1 MPYERTQTKLEDFLA
16 KALSKEEIQ
25 DGARKAELREDV
37 LKQKFLDPSL
47 GERAPRIWE
56 AAASEIEA
64 YDQVENDIR
73 ARLTELRNELRQMR
87 LSYLRIPRWA
97 LITIFVALPLLTS
110 LLIFVQGSWRGI
122 SNVIDAVIISAIL
135 FIVLSAYTLGCRY
148 FYQRYSASKIQ
159 HDNHLADIQR
169 ELQSQAH
176 EERLKTA
183 EQAVEEAAIEKGI
196 LSELRLIIDNDL
208 KPSYETNLRI
218 SSAPGLA
225 EVSDPTYE
233 ITTESRSKVRRLLD
247 NMPGGS
253 IGISGPRGV
262 GKTTLLRAICGK
274 ASTTELKGRPVLSVM
289 VSAPIKYV
297 PREFIRHTFSSVCH
311 RLLEMKDKKPS
322 PQPWGYMSGVQ
333 KPPFTFLGS
342 LPN

>member
-47 GERAPRIWE
+47 GERAPRLWE

-262 GKTTLLRAICGK
+262 GKTTL
-274 ASTTELKGRPVLSVM
+274 
-289 VSAPIKYV
+289 
-297 PREFIRHTFSSVCH
+297 
-311 RLLEMKDKKPS
+311 
-322 PQPWGYMSGVQ
+322 
-333 KPPFTFLGS
+333 
-342 LPN
+342 